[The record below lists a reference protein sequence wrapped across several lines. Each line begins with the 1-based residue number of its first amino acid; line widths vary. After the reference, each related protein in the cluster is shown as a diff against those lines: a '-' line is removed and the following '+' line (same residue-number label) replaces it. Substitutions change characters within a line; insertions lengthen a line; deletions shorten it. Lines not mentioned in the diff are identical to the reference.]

1 MKKKIKIIIVI
12 IILLAIAGGITA
24 YFLLRDNDDDDSG
37 ELVYVESVENIMGY
51 GISVNSRYVGIV
63 EAQETKKVNPDSDKK
78 VKQLYVSV
86 GDEVKKGDVLFEY
99 DTEEMQLKLRQLQLE
114 LQNINNGITTTN
126 QQIADLVKER
136 DEAPA
141 DRKIEYTAQIQNL
154 QAEVNQ
160 SNYNASSKQ
169 LEIDRQQA
177 AMENNKV
184 TAPMDGIVK
193 EINESVAE
201 NNSALGGSEYGYGY
215 GYDSG
220 SSDKAYITIMA
231 VGEYR
236 IKGTASELN
245 VRSMSKGDAVIVHS
259 RLDETIT
266 WSGTIQS
273 IDLEHTENSNSEEM
287 YYGGG
292 SSETT
297 SNYPFYITL
306 DNTDGLI
313 LGEHVYIEPDY
324 GQGEVKEGVWLGEF
338 YIVQDEGGSYVWVEN
353 SKGKIEKRKVTLGA
367 YDELMMAYEITS
379 GLSNEDYIAFPE
391 ARIKEGM
398 KTTHNFEDVMY
409 EDYGDEYYDDSM
421 YNDEIMYDDEG
432 NMMFYDENGN
442 LIKFD
447 QNGNMFDEN
456 GNPITYDEQ
465 GNIVYLDEAT
475 GTDGIMMDDMDES
488 YDMDELDNVEDSDI
502 DEVTED
508 SGFSGEEA
516 E

>member
-1 MKKKIKIIIVI
+1 MKKKIKIIITI
-12 IILLAIAGGITA
+12 IILLAVAGGITA
-24 YFLLRDNDDDDSG
+24 YFLLRDKDDTKSQG
-37 ELVYVESVENIMGY
+37 VVYVESVGNIMGY
-51 GISVNSRYVGIV
+51 GISVDSRYVGIV

-78 VKQLYVSV
+78 VKLLYVSV

-126 QQIADLVKER
+126 QQIAELVKER

-193 EINESVAE
+193 EIDESVAE

-215 GYDSG
+215 DSGSG

-245 VRSMSKGDAVIVHS
+245 VRSMSKGDPVIVHS
-259 RLDETIT
+259 RLDETLT
-266 WSGTIQS
+266 WKGTIQS
-273 IDLEHTENSNSEEM
+273 IDLEHTENNNSDDM
-287 YYGGG
+287 YYYSGGG
-292 SSETT
+292 SETT

-313 LGEHVYIEPDY
+313 LGEHVYIELDY
-324 GQGEVKEGVWLGEF
+324 GQGDVKEGVWLDEF
-338 YIVQDEGGSYVWVEN
+338 YIVQDASGSYVWVEN
-353 SKGKIEKRKVTLGA
+353 SKGKIEKRTVTLGD

-391 ARIKEGM
+391 ERIKEGM

-409 EDYGDEYYDDSM
+409 EDYGDDYYDDSM
-421 YNDEIMYDDEG
+421 YDDEIMYDDEG

-442 LIKFD
+442 LIKMD
-447 QNGNMFDEN
+447 ENGNLFDEN
-456 GNPITYDEQ
+456 GNAITFDDN
-465 GNIVYLDEAT
+465 GNIVYLDDAT
-475 GTDGIMMDDMDES
+475 GSDADYMDDEDIDKIDDTDES
-488 YDMDELDNVEDSDI
+488 GF

-508 SGFSGEEA
+508 ADFQGEEA

>member
-1 MKKKIKIIIVI
+1 MKKKIKIIITI
-12 IILLAIAGGITA
+12 IIFLAIAGGITA
-24 YFLLRDNDDDDSG
+24 YFLLRDKEDDDSG
-37 ELVYVESVENIMGY
+37 EVVYVESVCNIMGY
-51 GISVNSRYVGIV
+51 GVAVDSRYVGIV

-78 VKQLYVSV
+78 VKTLYVSV
-86 GDEVKKGDVLFEY
+86 GDEVKKGDILFEY

-126 QQIADLVKER
+126 QQIAELVKER

-193 EINESVAE
+193 EIDESVAE
-201 NNSALGGSEYGYGY
+201 NNSSLGGSDYSYGY

-220 SSDKAYITIMA
+220 SSSDKAYITIMA

-259 RLDETIT
+259 RLDESIT

-273 IDLEHTENSNSEEM
+273 IDLEHTESNNSDGM
-287 YYGGG
+287 YYDGGN
-292 SSETT
+292 SDTT
-297 SNYPFYITL
+297 SNYPFYVTL

-338 YIVQDEGGSYVWVEN
+338 YIVQDAGGSYVWVEN
-353 SKGKIEKRKVTLGA
+353 SKGRIEKRTVTLGA

-398 KTTHNFEDVMY
+398 KTTHNYEDVMIY
-409 EDYGDEYYDDSM
+409 DDYGDDYYDDSM
-421 YNDEIMYDDEG
+421 YNDEIMYD
-432 NMMFYDENGN
+432 
-442 LIKFD
+442 
-447 QNGNMFDEN
+447 EN
-456 GNPITYDEQ
+456 GNPITFDEQ
-465 GNIVYLDEAT
+465 GNIVYSDEAT
-475 GTDGIMMDDMDES
+475 GTDGMM
-488 YDMDELDNVEDSDI
+488 EDFGDI
-502 DEVTED
+502 DESGEYDDTDESGFDGVTED
-508 SGFSGEEA
+508 AGFSGEEA

>member
-1 MKKKIKIIIVI
+1 MKKKIKIIITI
-12 IILLAIAGGITA
+12 IILLAVAGGITA
-24 YFLLRDNDDDDSG
+24 YFLLRDKKEDDSG
-37 ELVYVESVENIMGY
+37 EVVYVESVGNIMGY
-51 GISVNSRYVGIV
+51 GFSVDSRYVGIV

-78 VKQLYVSV
+78 VKLLYVSV

-126 QQIADLVKER
+126 QQIAELVKER

-169 LEIDRQQA
+169 LEIDRQQT
-177 AMENNKV
+177 AMDNNKV

-193 EINESVAE
+193 EIDESVAE
-201 NNSALGGSEYGYGY
+201 NNSSLGGENN
-215 GYDSG
+215 YDYDMG
-220 SSDKAYITIMA
+220 NNNEKAYITIMA

-236 IKGTASELN
+236 VKGTASELN
-245 VRSMSKGDAVIVHS
+245 IRSMSKGDAVIVHS
-259 RLDETIT
+259 RMDETLT
-266 WSGTIQS
+266 WNGTIQS
-273 IDLEHTENSNSEEM
+273 IDLEHTENNNSDM
-287 YYGGG
+287 YYYGGG

-297 SNYPFYITL
+297 SNYPFYVTL

-313 LGEHVYIEPDY
+313 LGEHVFIEPDY
-324 GQGEVKEGVWLGEF
+324 GQGDVKEGVWLGEF
-338 YIVQDEGGSYVWVEN
+338 YIVQDSSGSYVWTEN
-353 SKGKIEKRKVTLGA
+353 SKGKIEKRTVTLGD
-367 YDELMMAYEITS
+367 YDEDMMAYQISS

-391 ARIKEGM
+391 DRIKEGM

-409 EDYGDEYYDDSM
+409 EDYGDDSM
-421 YNDEIMYDDEG
+421 SDEDIMYDDEG

-447 QNGNMFDEN
+447 ENGNMFDEN
-456 GNPITYDEQ
+456 GNAITYDDD
-465 GNIVYLDEAT
+465 GNIVYVDEASE
-475 GTDGIMMDDMDES
+475 TDGKM
-488 YDMDELDNVEDSDI
+488 EDSDYIDDSGKFDDIDESGI

-508 SGFSGEEA
+508 ADFSGEEA